1 MIKIVGEPNQSLQ
14 EALGQSAKRTA
25 SIASP
30 RQPSLQNHYGDDD
43 DDGHEGDDDDD
54 DDDDHDDDDVTF
66 GGSVS

>member
-43 DDGHEGDDDDD
+43 DGHEGDDDD